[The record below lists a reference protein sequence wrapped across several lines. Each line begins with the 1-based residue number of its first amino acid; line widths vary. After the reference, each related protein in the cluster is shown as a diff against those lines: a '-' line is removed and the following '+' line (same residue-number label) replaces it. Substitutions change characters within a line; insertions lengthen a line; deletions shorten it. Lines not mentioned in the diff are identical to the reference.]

1 MLPLRHRIDGV
12 MTMKHV
18 LPRIRS
24 RKLSYQP
31 SRDGV
36 LLLDGEIRYPRIAAA
51 QAPNA
56 GSQMSARCHL
66 DAVEYLL
73 FLQSQGYD
81 AAQTVWKQKG
91 PLPLSARQGFSV
103 TYLGLERMSL
113 VFQRTESWQSG
124 PQQLGRTFCLRTGRL
139 LALHDLYTGRYADSI
154 YEYILD
160 EIQREE
166 SSYYE
171 NYKVNARKHLQE
183 ENYFLTP
190 QGVALFYPPDTIAP
204 EEKGVLHFTI
214 PYSLLEEYQIP
225 RQMEEE
231 PVSYTHLDGESVR
244 PTPKNPP
251 GSSPY
256 PGSRA

>member
-1 MLPLRHRIDGV
+1 

-56 GSQMSARCHL
+56 GNQMSARCHL

-160 EIQREE
+160 ELQREE

-231 PVSYTHLDGESVR
+231 PA
-244 PTPKNPP
+244 P
-251 GSSPY
+251 
-256 PGSRA
+256 